1 MKTADI
7 EPRHWYVEKKAY
19 GTSSAFLVLGTAR
32 YSRQL
37 SADRQYHELWASP
50 ESPLQSAKGW
60 QRTTTTGFLAVEV
73 WGDAEKTM
81 RDWAIAGADPD
92 KAPEVMAAAARLL
105 DKVTAAVD
113 VTKGRVNLTE
123 LTGDETSVFT
133 ERSRPQIQVTL
144 VQPRD
149 LLRDYAIHIQ
159 EMHDQNLAYAK
170 AERERKAA
178 EDKRRAL
185 LQATMAKAAELGLN
199 IDRLSGGAY
208 DASGYRSRYATVSMS
223 VPAYR
228 ELVDEIA
235 RLRELV
241 GNTIAADENGEI
253 PPDVST
259 L

>member
-1 MKTADI
+1 VKTADI
-7 EPRHWYVEKKAY
+7 EPRHWYAEKKAY
-19 GTSSAFLVLGTAR
+19 GTPSAFLVLGTAR
-32 YSRQL
+32 YSKQL

-60 QRTTTTGFLAVEV
+60 RRTAITGFLAVEV
-73 WGDAEKTM
+73 WGDAGKAM
-81 RDWAIAGADPD
+81 RDWAIAGADPG

-105 DKVTAAVD
+105 DKVAAAVD
-113 VTKGRVNLTE
+113 VAKGRVNLTE
-123 LTGDETSVFT
+123 LASDETSVFT
-133 ERSRPQIQVTL
+133 DRSRPQIQVTL

-159 EMHDQNLAYAK
+159 EMHDQDLAHAK

-178 EDKRRAL
+178 EDERRAL
-185 LQATMAKAAELGLN
+185 LQATMTKAAELGLN

-208 DASGYRSRYATVSMS
+208 DASGYRFKYATISMS

-241 GNTIAADENGEI
+241 GKTLTADENGET

-259 L
+259 S